1 MDDGFI
7 MPGKAVAE
15 ACSRREDKFFSN
27 KQKKEDVRA
36 GNVEREQGNE
46 AEVRGY
52 DDNAGSARVGYG
64 ESQMD
69 PSVEGKIRAGIVA

>member
-1 MDDGFI
+1 

-15 ACSRREDKFFSN
+15 AVQGGRISFFSN

-46 AEVRGY
+46 AEERGY
-52 DDNAGSARVGYG
+52 DDNAGRARVGYG
-64 ESQMD
+64 ES
-69 PSVEGKIRAGIVA
+69 KWIRQLRKNKSGNSGHKK

>member
-1 MDDGFI
+1 M
-7 MPGKAVAE
+7 
-15 ACSRREDKFFSN
+15 REDKFFSN

-64 ESQMD
+64 ES
-69 PSVEGKIRAGIVA
+69 KWIRQLRKNKSGNSGHKK